1 MRKALLT
8 LLVLVAAGAAL
19 WHVLR
24 DRQGRQDDTAQEPQS
39 AREYDFEARDV
50 VVRQMGP
57 DGRLQYELEARRF
70 AQSANGGEVMA
81 EDLTIHHD
89 PPGTIPGGPHR
100 WTLTAAGAQLP
111 AESQVINLRG
121 NVRASGLPRGRRT
134 PMRISSEALAYD
146 LAAQEVSS
154 DADVLIEWGG
164 IRSESQGFTFNINS
178 AELQLQS
185 SHATIVP

>member
-1 MRKALLT
+1 MKKVLLS
-8 LLVLVAAGAAL
+8 LLLLAAAGAAT

-24 DRQGRQDDTAQEPQS
+24 DGPSRRQDARQEAES

-70 AQSANGGEVMA
+70 AQSANAGEVMA

-100 WTLTAAGAQLP
+100 WTLTAAGALLP
-111 AESQVINLRG
+111 AESQVINLHG

-154 DADVLIEWGG
+154 DANVLIEWGG
-164 IRSESQGFTFNINS
+164 IRSESQGFTFNINT

-185 SHATIVP
+185 SHATFVP